1 MKSYQALEDEL
12 NQAKAKAEI
21 LSTSVTNL
29 LGDLRKQDGELA
41 EARQDAKYYRE
52 KAERWEKYALG
63 LIEGRIA

>member
-29 LGDLRKQDGELA
+29 LGDLRKQDGDLA

-52 KAERWEKYALG
+52 KAERWERYALE